1 MFRCNEMTGVGG
13 GGGEKKMQKLF
24 RKIGVKRFVLV
35 VANSCDA
42 FRCMKSTGLVGLG
55 VFVG

>member
-1 MFRCNEMTGVGG
+1 
-13 GGGEKKMQKLF
+13 MQKLF